1 MLLPAVTRDFDELRI
16 ELEPGT
22 EWEWVAEITWGSG
35 NTNPVDLPLQS
46 VSNPPYPAGWLDV
59 VFTGADHAQFGMFV
73 AVNGDLVRVTDE
85 ARTPYD
91 LVDAPAYGISME
103 SDCPGDGTIIQRH
116 QQLEY
121 VPNGDDYRIATLWS
135 QLRVRRQFPG
145 G

>member
-1 MLLPAVTRDFDELRI
+1 MGQRKHQPRGSPAAVGI
-16 ELEPGT
+16 
-22 EWEWVAEITWGSG
+22 
-35 NTNPVDLPLQS
+35 Q
-46 VSNPPYPAGWLDV
+46 PPYPAGWLDV